1 QVFNLVIS
9 LRQQPLIFR
18 PQHEEWHSFKRAKVI
33 GSMLTAFANV
43 AMRSRIRD
51 DDVIDQLNHW
61 ATVGVLAAL
70 AVGTGTKQF
79 VGDPIHCWN
88 PAEYKKKYYQKYADS
103 YCWIHPMY
111 NVFME
116 EEIPFEPQDRWFND
130 VGFYRW
136 VFLMFL
142 LQAFFFKVPNIL
154 WKQLKN
160 YSGLNVSKIVGM
172 TLDTQ
177 MMTQEKRDE
186 QMDHV
191 AIFVN
196 RWLKTYSQY
205 RFNTITRIRDKLS
218 TVFWCF
224 GKRSGTYLT
233 GLYMFTK
240 LLYFVNII
248 GQFFLLSA
256 FLDLNF
262 WTFGLNALNTF
273 NKKGRWRDYYNFP
286 RVGYCDFKIR
296 QMANVQRYT
305 VQCVLSINMFLEKM
319 YLVVWFWFMF
329 LLIANMINF
338 TQWLFRALFP
348 NAGERFLSKY
358 LLLLGIDKKAEKA
371 LFRKFVRSHLH
382 PDGIFMLR
390 IVAGNTSEIL
400 TLDLVRHLWD
410 MFKSVHGLKQAGE
423 TEADPGNE
431 NPKDGGGGVPPLT
444 RQPSAPI
451 VEENDDNLPPKSID

>member
-1 QVFNLVIS
+1 
-9 LRQQPLIFR
+9 
-18 PQHEEWHSFKRAKVI
+18 
-33 GSMLTAFANV
+33 
-43 AMRSRIRD
+43 
-51 DDVIDQLNHW
+51 
-61 ATVGVLAAL
+61 
-70 AVGTGTKQF
+70 GTGTKQF

-88 PAEYKKKYYQKYADS
+88 PAEYKKKFYQKYSDS

-111 NVFME
+111 NVPMD
-116 EEIPFEPQDRWFND
+116 EEIPFHAKDRWFND

-142 LQAFFFKVPNIL
+142 LQAFFFKFPNIL
-154 WKQLKN
+154 WKQLKD

-177 MMTQEKRDE
+177 MMTQDKRDE
-186 QMDHV
+186 QMEHV
-191 AIFVN
+191 AIFFD

-205 RFNTITRIRDKLS
+205 RFNAITQIRDKLS
-218 TVFWCF
+218 TVFFCF

-240 LLYFVNII
+240 LLYFVNVI

-262 WTFGLNALNTF
+262 WTYGLEAMYTLN
-273 NKKGRWRDYYNFP
+273 KMGRWRDYYNFP
-286 RVGYCDFKIR
+286 RIGLCDFKIR
-296 QMANVQRYT
+296 QLQNVQPFT

-319 YLVVWFWFMF
+319 YLIVWFWLVF
-329 LLIANMINF
+329 LLIADMINF
-338 TQWLFRALFP
+338 GQWLFRALFP
-348 NAGERFLSKY
+348 RAGERFLGKY
-358 LLLLGIDKKAEKA
+358 LLLLGIDRKREKA
-371 LFRKFVRSHLH
+371 LFKKFVNKHLH
-382 PDGIFMLR
+382 ADGIFMLR

-410 MFKSVHGLKQAGE
+410 RFKAVHGLAPSEGATGAPSPDKGPKGSGGE
-423 TEADPGNE
+423 
-431 NPKDGGGGVPPLT
+431 KPPLA

-451 VEENDDNLPPKSID
+451 VEEDDDNLPPKMID